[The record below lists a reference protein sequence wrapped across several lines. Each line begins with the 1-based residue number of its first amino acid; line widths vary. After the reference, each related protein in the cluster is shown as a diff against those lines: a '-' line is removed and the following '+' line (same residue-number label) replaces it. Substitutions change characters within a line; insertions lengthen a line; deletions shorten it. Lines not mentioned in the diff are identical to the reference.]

1 MLFHNINKIFSKNSI
16 DGSCSYNGSCRR
28 ISYFISRIITSTT
41 NNNQTSSLVFM
52 RPPPLILLSQP
63 QSHLKPLALTLSS
76 TKKSTFLKDQQRM
89 IGSQSDKPKKS
100 KVYTRTGDK
109 GTSSLYNGERRSKDD
124 PIFDA
129 LGTIDELNSSIGI
142 ANFYCKK
149 AGNSLIENLI
159 EIQCNLIQV
168 MSNVATPRSNS
179 NDSKINYTSFEEENI
194 AKLESLIDKYD
205 SASIKTYTLHTER
218 VTTPLVVS
226 GTADQTVGKYLNRL
240 SDFFFVAAR
249 YASQFE
255 DQTENIYIQKNLVT
269 RDLKKE

>member
-1 MLFHNINKIFSKNSI
+1 
-16 DGSCSYNGSCRR
+16 
-28 ISYFISRIITSTT
+28 
-41 NNNQTSSLVFM
+41 M
-52 RPPPLILLSQP
+52 RPPPLILLSRP
-63 QSHLKPLALTLSS
+63 QSHLKPLALALSS

-89 IGSQSDKPKKS
+89 IGSQSDTPKKS

-109 GTSSLYNGERRSKDD
+109 GKSSLYNGERRPKDD

-149 AGNSLIENLI
+149 AGNSLIDNLI

-179 NDSKINYTSFEEENI
+179 NDSKIKENI

-205 SASIKTYTLHTER
+205 SASIKTYTLHRASTFKVFYFAIWKRECCVSTSIRAER

>member
-1 MLFHNINKIFSKNSI
+1 MAVVEEFHIL
-16 DGSCSYNGSCRR
+16 
-28 ISYFISRIITSTT
+28 SRELLHRQPTT
-41 NNNQTSSLVFM
+41 T
-52 RPPPLILLSQP
+52 RLL
-63 QSHLKPLALTLSS
+63 HC
-76 TKKSTFLKDQQRM
+76 
-89 IGSQSDKPKKS
+89 DKPKKS

-179 NDSKINYTSFEEENI
+179 NDSKIS
-194 AKLESLIDKYD
+194 
-205 SASIKTYTLHTER
+205 
-218 VTTPLVVS
+218 
-226 GTADQTVGKYLNRL
+226 
-240 SDFFFVAAR
+240 
-249 YASQFE
+249 
-255 DQTENIYIQKNLVT
+255 
-269 RDLKKE
+269 